1 MDKFDQIHRVHRL
14 LRDARRP
21 VSAASLMERLECSR
35 PTLTRLLAF
44 MRDRLGA
51 PIETN
56 HTEGGYRYG
65 LVGQQSYEL
74 PGLWFNSSEL
84 HALIA
89 TQQLLSEVH
98 PGLLAG
104 EIAPLRQRIEH
115 LLAREQLGAGEAPR
129 RIRILAM
136 ATRTA
141 PPEVFGDVAA
151 ALLQRYRLTIDYHN
165 RGDDQRG
172 QRIVSPQR
180 LTHYRDN
187 WYLDAWCHRSEGL
200 RSFALDR
207 IRQPRRDQGPIHDL
221 TDTELDAH
229 FATAYGIFAGLP
241 DKTAVLKFTAYRAR
255 WVADERWHPQ
265 QQGRLLPDGSYQLE
279 IPYHR
284 ADELILDILR
294 YGPDVEV
301 LAPPELRQA
310 VAEKLQRAAEIYFS
324 SD

>member
-1 MDKFDQIHRVHRL
+1 MDRFEQVHLVHRL

-35 PTLTRLLAF
+35 STLTRLLAF
-44 MRDRLGA
+44 MRDRLDA
-51 PIETN
+51 PLETD
-56 HTEGGYRYG
+56 HAEGGYWYG
-65 LVGQQSYEL
+65 PIDQGTYEL
-74 PGLWFNSSEL
+74 PGLWFNASEL
-84 HALIA
+84 HALLA
-89 TQQLLSEVH
+89 TQQLLREVH

-104 EIAPLRQRIEH
+104 EIAPLRQRIER

-129 RIRILAM
+129 RIRILTM

-141 PPEVFGDVAA
+141 STEVFGAVAA
-151 ALLQRYRLTIDYHN
+151 AVLQRYRLRIDYHN
-165 RGDDQRG
+165 RGDDQRS

-200 RSFALDR
+200 RSFTLDR
-207 IRQPRRDQGPIHDL
+207 IRDPRRDPDPIQDL
-221 TDTELDAH
+221 TDAELDAH
-229 FATAYGIFAGLP
+229 FATAYGIFAGSP
-241 DKTAVLKFTAYRAR
+241 DKTAVLEFNAYRAR

-265 QQGRLLPDGSYQLE
+265 QHGRLLPDGRYRLE

-301 LAPPELRQA
+301 LAPADLRQA
-310 VAEKLQRAAEIYFS
+310 VAERLQRAAAIYFS
-324 SD
+324 SP